1 MPQKLNI
8 GRLVY
13 ICSLANG
20 ISIWKR
26 RKFFLFIGS
35 ELLEVTTFEYNY
47 FFSKKQ
53 VWLKMFK
60 NYLNHREMQKNIF

>member
-35 ELLEVTTFEYNY
+35 ELLEVT
-47 FFSKKQ
+47 
-53 VWLKMFK
+53 M
-60 NYLNHREMQKNIF
+60 YLNTTIFFQKTSMAQNV